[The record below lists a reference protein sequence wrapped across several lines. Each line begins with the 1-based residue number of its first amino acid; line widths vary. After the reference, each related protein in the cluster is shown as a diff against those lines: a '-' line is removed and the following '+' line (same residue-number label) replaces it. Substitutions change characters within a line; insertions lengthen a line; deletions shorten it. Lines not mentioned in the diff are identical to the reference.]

1 MAPSTETWTF
11 VCRLHCQARKKLT
24 GVLYD
29 RKIPLRQKAK
39 VYGAIIRPDLTY
51 GSECW
56 AMKVTNCYHGD
67 ENALWDPRSVEK
79 RSHAKRGNPTHTT
92 RITDR
97 RGYAQWPS
105 SLVWTC
111 PETRSKQRHPK
122 SDGAGNS
129 RYQTTRT
136 SQEDMAPT
144 DQGRHGWRGCYPGR
158 GPRPEGVE
166 KKDKADP

>member
-1 MAPSTETWTF
+1 MTGDSP
-11 VCRLHCQARKKLT
+11 QAKSEGIWGHYQT
-24 GVLYD
+24 GSDVWERMLGD
-29 RKIPLRQKAK
+29 EGDQQEE
-39 VYGAIIRPDLTY
+39 D
-51 GSECW
+51 
-56 AMKVTNCYHGD
+56 CYHGD
-67 ENALWDPRSVEK
+67 EDASRDPRSVET

-105 SLVWTC
+105 SLVWAC
-111 PETRSKQRHPK
+111 PETRCKQRHPQ

-144 DQGRHGWRGCYPGR
+144 DQGRHDGRGCYPGR